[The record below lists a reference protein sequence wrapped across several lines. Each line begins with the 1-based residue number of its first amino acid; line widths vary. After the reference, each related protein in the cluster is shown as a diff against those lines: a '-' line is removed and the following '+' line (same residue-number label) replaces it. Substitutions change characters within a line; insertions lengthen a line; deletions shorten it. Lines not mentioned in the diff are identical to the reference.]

1 MHISKYFRNFAADLV
16 CASMR
21 VQEKKMEYQYINK
34 IDSPADLKKLKV
46 EELPAV
52 CAELRD
58 FIIEALSKNPGHLAS
73 SLGAIELTVA
83 LHYVFDTPEDK
94 LVWDVGHQAYAHK
107 ILTGRRDRFHTNR
120 QFKGLSPFT
129 NPAESEYDAFIA
141 GHASNSIS
149 AALGLDI
156 AESRKSK
163 VESQK
168 THVVAIIGDGAM
180 TGGLAFE
187 GLNNTS
193 MDKNNLLIVLNDN
206 HMAIDPLKGGFTQYL
221 VDLTTSETYNKWR
234 WRLYQVAE
242 RLHLVDERKRRAML
256 RRNNSLKA
264 VLSKQPSNIFTGLNI
279 RYFGPT
285 DGHDVEGLVRILRE
299 IKNHRGPKVL
309 HIITKKGK
317 GYAPAENDQTVW
329 HAPGEFNV
337 ATGQRTS
344 PTQPPHEGEEIP
356 PLWQEVFGETL
367 LEIAKKNE
375 KVVGITPAMPSG
387 CSMSIMQKEL
397 PDRVFDVG
405 IAEGH
410 AVTFSAGLAKA
421 GMVPYCNIYSTFLQ
435 RAYDNIVHDV
445 ALQNLHVV
453 LCIDRAGIVGNDG
466 ATHHGLLDLAYLR
479 PIPNMQICA
488 PRTAEDL
495 REMLKFAETMEGPV
509 AIRYPRGRAA
519 VEVESRKSKVE
530 RGKGIKLRDGEE
542 VAVLT
547 IGAIGNAMSEAIEEV
562 ESRKTKVERQKSKV
576 ERQFAH
582 YDMRWLK
589 PMDEEILHEVGK
601 RFQTIVTAEDGVIAG
616 GLGSAVLEWMS
627 DHGYTPRVIRLGV
640 NDQFVEHG
648 STKELYHL
656 LKLDKEGLC
665 ESLLQVLAK

>member
-1 MHISKYFRNFAADLV
+1 MD
-16 CASMR
+16 
-21 VQEKKMEYQYINK
+21 YQYINK

-46 EELPAV
+46 NELPAV
-52 CAELRD
+52 CAELRQ
-58 FIIEALSKNPGHLAS
+58 FIIEALSKNPGHLGS

-83 LHYVFDTPEDK
+83 LHYVFDTPNDK

-129 NPAESEYDAFIA
+129 NPNESEYDAFIA

-149 AALGLDI
+149 AALGIDI
-156 AESRKSK
+156 ADRLRLTEHRPATPDRTQIDIPASHN
-163 VESQK
+163 
-168 THVVAIIGDGAM
+168 TVAIIGDGAM

-206 HMAIDPLKGGFTQYL
+206 HMAIDPLKGGITQYL
-221 VDLTTSETYNKWR
+221 VDLTTSSTYNKWR
-234 WRLYQVAE
+234 WRLYQLAE
-242 RLHLVDERKRRAML
+242 KMHLVDERKRQAWL
-256 RRNNSLKA
+256 RRNNNLKA
-264 VLSKQPSNIFTGLNI
+264 MLSKQPNNIFTGLNI

-285 DGHDVEGLVRILRE
+285 DGHDVEGLVRILSE

-337 ATGQRTS
+337 AS
-344 PTQPPHEGEEIP
+344 GERIQNSDVRIQ

-367 LEIAKKNE
+367 LELAKKNE
-375 KVVGITPAMPSG
+375 KIVGITPAMPSG

-397 PDRVFDVG
+397 PERVFDVG

-495 REMLKFAETMEGPV
+495 REMLRLAETTEGPV
-509 AIRYPRGRAA
+509 AIRYPRGRTNG
-519 VEVESRKSKVE
+519 EVRRNNVQCTKVQY
-530 RGKGIKLRDGEE
+530 GKGVKLCDGED

-547 IGAIGNAMSEAIEEV
+547 IGSIGNTMAEAIEELKIKN
-562 ESRKTKVERQKSKV
+562 SKLKV
-576 ERQFAH
+576 AH

-589 PMDEEILHEVGK
+589 PLDEEILHEVGK
-601 RFQTIVTAEDGVIAG
+601 KYKTIVTAEDGIIAG
-616 GLGSAVLEWMS
+616 GFGSAVLEWMS

-640 NDQFVEHG
+640 NDQYVEHG
-648 STKELYHL
+648 STKELYHM

-665 ESLLQVLAK
+665 ESLLQVQAK

>member
-1 MHISKYFRNFAADLV
+1 
-16 CASMR
+16 
-21 VQEKKMEYQYINK
+21 MEYKYINR
-34 IDSPADLKKLKV
+34 IDSPADLKQIPM

-83 LHYVFDTPEDK
+83 LHYVFDTPHDK

-129 NPAESEYDAFIA
+129 NPMESEYDAFIA

-149 AALGLDI
+149 AALGIDVAGRYATGRQSLQDGK
-156 AESRKSK
+156 AYRN
-163 VESQK
+163 
-168 THVVAIIGDGAM
+168 VVAIIGDGAM

-221 VDLTTSETYNKWR
+221 VDITTSEMYNKWR
-234 WRLYQVAE
+234 WRLYQLAVK
-242 RLHLVDERKRRAML
+242 LHLMDDKKRQRIL
-256 RRNNSLKA
+256 RRNNNWKA
-264 VLSKQPSNIFTGLNI
+264 ALSKQANNIFTGLNI

-285 DGHDVEGLVRILRE
+285 DGHDVVGLVRILRE

-329 HAPGEFNV
+329 HAPGEFDV
-337 ATGQRTS
+337 ASGERLQVTGDGLRV
-344 PTQPPHEGEEIP
+344 P

-367 LEIAKKNE
+367 LELAKKNE
-375 KVVGITPAMPSG
+375 KIVGITPAMPSG

-397 PDRVFDVG
+397 PERVFDVG

-495 REMLKFAETMEGPV
+495 KQMMILAEKMEGPV
-509 AIRYPRGRAA
+509 AIRYPRGRTTM
-519 VEVESRKSKVE
+519 EDLRFKIEDFKIQY
-530 RGKGIKLRDGEE
+530 GKGVKLRDGKDF
-542 VAVLT
+542 AVLT
-547 IGAIGNAMSEAIEEV
+547 IGAIGNAMSEAIEDLRLKNEDL
-562 ESRKTKVERQKSKV
+562 SI
-576 ERQFAH
+576 AH

-601 RFQTIVTAEDGVIAG
+601 RFKTIVTAEDGVIAG
-616 GLGSAVLEWMS
+616 GLGSAVLEWMA
-627 DHGYTPRVIRLGV
+627 DHGYTPHVIRLGV
-640 NDQFVEHG
+640 HDQFVEHG

-665 ESLLQVLAK
+665 ESLLQVPVK

>member
-1 MHISKYFRNFAADLV
+1 
-16 CASMR
+16 
-21 VQEKKMEYQYINK
+21 MEYKYINR
-34 IDSPADLKKLKV
+34 IDSPADLKQIPM

-83 LHYVFDTPEDK
+83 LHYVFDTPNDK

-129 NPAESEYDAFIA
+129 NPMESEYDAFIA

-149 AALGLDI
+149 AALGIEVGGERL
-156 AESRKSK
+156 AVSGERSN
-163 VESQK
+163 
-168 THVVAIIGDGAM
+168 VVAIIGDGAM

-221 VDLTTSETYNKWR
+221 VDITTSEMYNKWR
-234 WRLYQVAE
+234 WRLYQLAVK
-242 RLHLVDERKRRAML
+242 LHLMNDEKRQRML
-256 RRNNSLKA
+256 RRNNNWKA
-264 VLSKQPSNIFTGLNI
+264 ALSKQANNIFTGLNI

-285 DGHDVEGLVRILRE
+285 DGHDVVGLVRILSE

-337 ATGQRTS
+337 SNGERLAVNG
-344 PTQPPHEGEEIP
+344 EGT

-367 LEIAKKNE
+367 LELAKKNE
-375 KVVGITPAMPSG
+375 KIVGITPAMPSG

-397 PDRVFDVG
+397 PERVFDVG

-495 REMLKFAETMEGPV
+495 REMMILAEKMDGPV
-509 AIRYPRGRAA
+509 AIRYPRGRTPGDHETTRSRDH
-519 VEVESRKSKVE
+519 EV
-530 RGKGIKLRDGEE
+530 GKGIKLRDGKDF
-542 VAVLT
+542 AVLT
-547 IGAIGNAMSEAIEEV
+547 IGAIGNVVADAIEDLRLKNEDL
-562 ESRKTKVERQKSKV
+562 SI
-576 ERQFAH
+576 AH

-589 PMDEEILHEVGK
+589 PMDEEILHEVGRK
-601 RFQTIVTAEDGVIAG
+601 FKTIVTAEDGVVAG
-616 GLGSAVLEWMS
+616 GLGSAVLEWMA
-627 DHGYTPRVIRLGV
+627 DHGYTPQVIRLGV
-640 NDQFVEHG
+640 HDQFVEHG

-665 ESLLQVLAK
+665 ESLLQVPVK

>member
-1 MHISKYFRNFAADLV
+1 MD
-16 CASMR
+16 
-21 VQEKKMEYQYINK
+21 YQYINR

-52 CAELRD
+52 CAELRQ
-58 FIIEALSKNPGHLAS
+58 FIIDALSKNPGHLGS
-73 SLGAIELTVA
+73 SLGTIELTVA
-83 LHYVFDTPEDK
+83 LHYVFDTPKDK

-129 NPAESEYDAFIA
+129 NPNESEYDAFIA

-149 AALGLDI
+149 AALGMNI
-156 AESRKSK
+156 GGERN
-163 VESQK
+163 
-168 THVVAIIGDGAM
+168 VVAIIGDGAM

-221 VDLTTSETYNKWR
+221 VDLTTSATYNKWR
-234 WRLYQVAE
+234 WRLYQLAAKM
-242 RLHLVDERKRRAML
+242 HLVNEEKRRALL
-256 RRNNSLKA
+256 RRNNNWKA
-264 VLSKQPSNIFTGLNI
+264 TLSKQTNNIFTGLNI

-285 DGHDVEGLVRILRE
+285 DGHDVESLVRILSE

-337 ATGQRTS
+337 ESGVRNQDSGQNT
-344 PTQPPHEGEEIP
+344 T

-367 LEIAKKNE
+367 LELAKGNE
-375 KVVGITPAMPSG
+375 KIVGITPAMPSG
-387 CSMSIMQKEL
+387 CSMSIMQKEM

-421 GMVPYCNIYSTFLQ
+421 GMLPYCNIYSTFLQ

-466 ATHHGLLDLAYLR
+466 ATHHGLLDLSYLR

-495 REMLKFAETMEGPV
+495 QEMMKMAETLDGPV
-509 AIRYPRGRAA
+509 AIRYPRGRTNLSPTLPLRE
-519 VEVESRKSKVE
+519 EVRY
-530 RGKGIKLRDGEE
+530 GKGVKLRDGEDI
-542 VAVLT
+542 AVLT
-547 IGAIGNAMSEAIEEV
+547 IGAIGNTMSEAISSLV
-562 ESRKTKVERQKSKV
+562 GRSGGVSY
-576 ERQFAH
+576 AH

-601 RFQTIVTAEDGVIAG
+601 KYKTIVTAEDGMVAG
-616 GLGSAVLEWMS
+616 GLGSAVLEWMA

-665 ESLLQVLAK
+665 ESLLQVPVK

>member
-1 MHISKYFRNFAADLV
+1 
-16 CASMR
+16 
-21 VQEKKMEYQYINK
+21 MEYKYINT

-52 CAELRD
+52 CAELRQ
-58 FIIEALSKNPGHLAS
+58 FIIETLSKHPGHLGS
-73 SLGAIELTVA
+73 SLGTIELTVA
-83 LHYVFDTPEDK
+83 LHYVFDTPADK

-107 ILTGRRDRFHTNR
+107 ILTGRRDRFPTNR

-149 AALGLDI
+149 AALGIEVGNGKLKMDNGKC
-156 AESRKSK
+156 SN
-163 VESQK
+163 
-168 THVVAIIGDGAM
+168 VVAIIGDGAM

-206 HMAIDPLKGGFTQYL
+206 NMAIDPLKGGITQYL
-221 VDLTTSETYNKWR
+221 VDLTTSAGYNKLR
-234 WRLYQVAE
+234 WRLYQLAAK
-242 RLHLVDERKRRAML
+242 LHLVDEERRKAIV
-256 RRNNSLKA
+256 RRNNTWKA
-264 VLSKQPSNIFTGLNI
+264 SLSKQQNNIFTGLNI

-285 DGHDVEGLVRILRE
+285 DGHDVEGLVRILSE

-309 HIITKKGK
+309 HILTKKGK

-337 ATGQRTS
+337 ESGVRNQDSGQSTS
-344 PTQPPHEGEEIP
+344 

-367 LEIAKKNE
+367 LELAKKNE
-375 KVVGITPAMPSG
+375 KIVGITPAMPSG
-387 CSMSIMQKEL
+387 CSMCIMQKEL

-421 GMVPYCNIYSTFLQ
+421 GMLPYCNIYSTFLQ

-466 ATHHGLLDLAYLR
+466 ATHHGLLDMAYLR

-488 PRTAEDL
+488 PRTGEDL
-495 REMLKFAETMEGPV
+495 REMLKLAEKLDGPV
-509 AIRYPRGRAA
+509 AIRYPRGRTPQMENGKWEMEN
-519 VEVESRKSKVE
+519 VQY
-530 RGKGIKLRDGEE
+530 GKGVKLRDGEDL
-542 VAVLT
+542 AVLS
-547 IGAIGNAMSEAIEEV
+547 IGAIGNAVSEAIDQLQMTNDQL
-562 ESRKTKVERQKSKV
+562 SI
-576 ERQFAH
+576 AH
-582 YDMRWLK
+582 YDMRWVK
-589 PMDEEILHEVGK
+589 PLDEELLHEVGRK
-601 RFQTIVTAEDGVIAG
+601 FKTIVTAEDGMIAG
-616 GLGSAVLEWMS
+616 GFGSAVLEWMAE
-627 DHGYTPRVIRLGV
+627 HGYSPRVIRLGV

-665 ESLLQVLAK
+665 ESLLQALAK

>member
-1 MHISKYFRNFAADLV
+1 MD
-16 CASMR
+16 
-21 VQEKKMEYQYINK
+21 YQYINR

-52 CAELRD
+52 CAELRQ
-58 FIIEALSKNPGHLAS
+58 FIIDALSKNPGHLGS
-73 SLGAIELTVA
+73 SLGTIELTVA
-83 LHYVFDTPEDK
+83 LHYVFDTPKDK

-129 NPAESEYDAFIA
+129 NPNESEYDAFIA

-149 AALGLDI
+149 AALGMNI
-156 AESRKSK
+156 GGERN
-163 VESQK
+163 
-168 THVVAIIGDGAM
+168 VVAIIGDGAM

-221 VDLTTSETYNKWR
+221 VDLTTSATYNKWR
-234 WRLYQVAE
+234 WRLYQLAAKM
-242 RLHLVDERKRRAML
+242 HLVNEEKRRALL
-256 RRNNSLKA
+256 RRNNNWKA
-264 VLSKQPSNIFTGLNI
+264 TLSKQTNNIFTGLNI

-285 DGHDVEGLVRILRE
+285 DGHDVESLVRILSE

-337 ATGQRTS
+337 ESGVRNQDSGQNT
-344 PTQPPHEGEEIP
+344 T

-367 LEIAKKNE
+367 LELAKGNE
-375 KVVGITPAMPSG
+375 KIVGITPAMPSG
-387 CSMSIMQKEL
+387 CSMSIMQKEM

-421 GMVPYCNIYSTFLQ
+421 GMLPYCNIYSTFLQ

-466 ATHHGLLDLAYLR
+466 ATHHGLLDLSYLR

-495 REMLKFAETMEGPV
+495 QEMMKMAETLDGPV
-509 AIRYPRGRAA
+509 AIRYPRGRTNLSPTLPLRE
-519 VEVESRKSKVE
+519 EVRY
-530 RGKGIKLRDGEE
+530 GKGVKLRDGED

-547 IGAIGNAMSEAIEEV
+547 IGAIGNTMSEAISSLEGRSGGV
-562 ESRKTKVERQKSKV
+562 S
-576 ERQFAH
+576 FAH

-589 PMDEEILHEVGK
+589 PLDEEILHEVGK
-601 RFQTIVTAEDGVIAG
+601 KYKTIVTAEDGMVAG
-616 GLGSAVLEWMS
+616 GLGSAVLEWMA

-665 ESLLQVLAK
+665 ESLLQVPVK

>member
-1 MHISKYFRNFAADLV
+1 MDYK
-16 CASMR
+16 
-21 VQEKKMEYQYINK
+21 YINK
-34 IDSPADLKKLKV
+34 IDSPADLKQV
-46 EELPAV
+46 PIEELPAV

-83 LHYVFDTPEDK
+83 LHYVFDTPNDK

-129 NPAESEYDAFIA
+129 NPMESEYDAFIA

-149 AALGLDI
+149 AALGMNI
-156 AESRKSK
+156 GGERN
-163 VESQK
+163 
-168 THVVAIIGDGAM
+168 VVAIIGDGAM

-206 HMAIDPLKGGFTQYL
+206 HMAIDPLKGGITQYL

-234 WRLYQVAE
+234 WRLYQVAAK
-242 RLHLVDERKRRAML
+242 LHLIDERKRQAL
-256 RRNNSLKA
+256 VRRNNNLKTM
-264 VLSKQPSNIFTGLNI
+264 LSKQPNNIFTGLNI

-285 DGHDVEGLVRILRE
+285 DGHDVMGLVRILRE

-337 ATGQRTS
+337 AN
-344 PTQPPHEGEEIP
+344 GERLTASGAET
-356 PLWQEVFGETL
+356 PLWQEVFGQTL
-367 LEIAKKNE
+367 LELAKKND
-375 KVVGITPAMPSG
+375 KIVGITPAMPSG

-397 PDRVFDVG
+397 PDRVYDVG

-421 GMVPYCNIYSTFLQ
+421 GMLPYCNEYSTFLQ
-435 RAYDNIVHDV
+435 RAYDNIIHDV
-445 ALQNLHVV
+445 ALQKLHVV
-453 LCIDRAGIVGNDG
+453 FCIDRAGIVGNDG

-488 PRTAEDL
+488 PRTGEDL
-495 REMLKFAETMEGPV
+495 KQMMVLAETLDGPI
-509 AIRYPRGRAA
+509 AIRYPRGRTPIETSRSH
-519 VEVESRKSKVE
+519 EVEY
-530 RGKGIKLRDGEE
+530 GKGVKLRDGKDF
-542 VAVLT
+542 AVLT
-547 IGAIGNAMSEAIEEV
+547 IGAIGNAMSEAIDQLQMTNDKLRV
-562 ESRKTKVERQKSKV
+562 
-576 ERQFAH
+576 AH

-589 PMDEEILHEVGK
+589 PMDEDILHEVGRK
-601 RFQTIVTAEDGVIAG
+601 YKTIVTAEDGVIAG
-616 GLGSAVLEWMS
+616 GLGSAVLEWMA

-648 STKELYHL
+648 STKELYQL

-665 ESLLQVLAK
+665 ESLLQVPVK

>member
-1 MHISKYFRNFAADLV
+1 
-16 CASMR
+16 
-21 VQEKKMEYQYINK
+21 MEYKYINR
-34 IDSPADLKKLKV
+34 IDSPADLKQIPM

-83 LHYVFDTPEDK
+83 LHYVFDTPNDK

-129 NPAESEYDAFIA
+129 NPMESEYDAFIA

-149 AALGLDI
+149 AALGIDVAGRYATGRQSLQDGK
-156 AESRKSK
+156 AYRN
-163 VESQK
+163 
-168 THVVAIIGDGAM
+168 VVAIIGDGAM

-206 HMAIDPLKGGFTQYL
+206 HMAIDPLKGGITQYL
-221 VDLTTSETYNKWR
+221 VDLTTSEMYNKWR
-234 WRLYQVAE
+234 WRLYQLAVK
-242 RLHLVDERKRRAML
+242 LHLMNDEKRQRIL
-256 RRNNSLKA
+256 RRNNNWKA
-264 VLSKQPSNIFTGLNI
+264 ALSKQANNIFTGLNI

-285 DGHDVEGLVRILRE
+285 DGHDVVGLVRILRE

-329 HAPGEFNV
+329 HAPGEFDV
-337 ATGQRTS
+337 ASGIRTADTPPTGRPESLQDGLQ
-344 PTQPPHEGEEIP
+344 PTGVP
-356 PLWQEVFGETL
+356 PLWQEVFGQTL
-367 LEIAKKNE
+367 LDLAKKNE
-375 KVVGITPAMPSG
+375 KIVGITPAMPSG

-397 PDRVFDVG
+397 PERVFDVG

-495 REMLKFAETMEGPV
+495 KQMMELAEKMDGPV
-509 AIRYPRGRAA
+509 AIRYPRGRTPGDLGIP
-519 VEVESRKSKVE
+519 VSRNLEV
-530 RGKGIKLRDGEE
+530 GKGIKLRDGKDF
-542 VAVLT
+542 AVLT
-547 IGAIGNAMSEAIEEV
+547 IGAIGNVMADAIEDLRLKNEDL
-562 ESRKTKVERQKSKV
+562 SI
-576 ERQFAH
+576 AH

-589 PMDEEILHEVGK
+589 PMDEEILHEVGRK
-601 RFQTIVTAEDGVIAG
+601 FKTIVTAEDGVVAG
-616 GLGSAVLEWMS
+616 GLGSAVLEWMA
-627 DHGYTPRVIRLGV
+627 DHGYTPQVIRLGV
-640 NDQFVEHG
+640 HDQFVEHG

-665 ESLLQVLAK
+665 ESLLQVPVK

>member
-1 MHISKYFRNFAADLV
+1 MD
-16 CASMR
+16 
-21 VQEKKMEYQYINK
+21 YQYINR

-52 CAELRD
+52 CAELRQ
-58 FIIEALSKNPGHLAS
+58 FIIDALSKMPGHLGS
-73 SLGAIELTVA
+73 SLGTIELTVA
-83 LHYVFDTPEDK
+83 LHYVFDTPKDN

-129 NPAESEYDAFIA
+129 NPNESEYDAFIA

-149 AALGLDI
+149 AALGMNI
-156 AESRKSK
+156 GGERN
-163 VESQK
+163 
-168 THVVAIIGDGAM
+168 VVAIIGDGAM

-221 VDLTTSETYNKWR
+221 VDLTTSATYNKWR
-234 WRLYQVAE
+234 WRLYQLAAKM
-242 RLHLVDERKRRAML
+242 HLVNEEKRRALL
-256 RRNNSLKA
+256 RRNNNWKA
-264 VLSKQPSNIFTGLNI
+264 TLSKQTNNIFTGLNI

-285 DGHDVEGLVRILRE
+285 DGHDVESLVRILSE

-337 ATGQRTS
+337 ESGVRNQDSGQNT
-344 PTQPPHEGEEIP
+344 T
-356 PLWQEVFGETL
+356 PLWQEVFGETQ
-367 LEIAKKNE
+367 LELAKGNE
-375 KVVGITPAMPSG
+375 KIVGITPAMPSG
-387 CSMSIMQKEL
+387 CSMSIMQKEM

-421 GMVPYCNIYSTFLQ
+421 GMLPYCNIYSTFLQ

-466 ATHHGLLDLAYLR
+466 ATHHGLLDLSYLR

-495 REMLKFAETMEGPV
+495 QEMMKMAETLDGPV
-509 AIRYPRGRAA
+509 AIRYPRGRTNLSPTLPLREG
-519 VEVESRKSKVE
+519 VRYGNGV
-530 RGKGIKLRDGEE
+530 KLRDGEDI
-542 VAVLT
+542 AVLT
-547 IGAIGNAMSEAIEEV
+547 IGAIGNTMSEAISSLEGRSGGV
-562 ESRKTKVERQKSKV
+562 SY
-576 ERQFAH
+576 AH

-601 RFQTIVTAEDGVIAG
+601 KYKTIVTAEDGMVAG
-616 GLGSAVLEWMS
+616 GLGSAVLEWMA

-665 ESLLQVLAK
+665 ESLLQVPVK

>member
-1 MHISKYFRNFAADLV
+1 MD
-16 CASMR
+16 
-21 VQEKKMEYQYINK
+21 YQYINR

-52 CAELRD
+52 CAELRQ
-58 FIIEALSKNPGHLAS
+58 FIIDALSKNPGHLGS
-73 SLGAIELTVA
+73 SLGTIELTVA
-83 LHYVFDTPEDK
+83 LHYVFDTPKDK

-129 NPAESEYDAFIA
+129 NPNESEYDAFIA

-149 AALGLDI
+149 AALGMNI
-156 AESRKSK
+156 GGERN
-163 VESQK
+163 
-168 THVVAIIGDGAM
+168 VVAIIGDGAM

-221 VDLTTSETYNKWR
+221 VDLTTSATYNKWR
-234 WRLYQVAE
+234 WRLYQLAAKM
-242 RLHLVDERKRRAML
+242 HLVNEEKRRALL
-256 RRNNSLKA
+256 RRNNNWKA
-264 VLSKQPSNIFTGLNI
+264 TLSKQTNNIFTGLNI

-285 DGHDVEGLVRILRE
+285 DGHDVESLVRILSE

-337 ATGQRTS
+337 ESGVRNQDSGQNT
-344 PTQPPHEGEEIP
+344 T

-367 LEIAKKNE
+367 LELAKGNE
-375 KVVGITPAMPSG
+375 KIVGITPAMPSG
-387 CSMSIMQKEL
+387 CSMSIMQKEM

-421 GMVPYCNIYSTFLQ
+421 GMLPYCNIYSTFLQ

-466 ATHHGLLDLAYLR
+466 ATHHGLLDLSYLR

-495 REMLKFAETMEGPV
+495 QEMMKMAETLDGPV
-509 AIRYPRGRAA
+509 AIRYPRGRTNLSPTLPLREG
-519 VEVESRKSKVE
+519 VRY
-530 RGKGIKLRDGEE
+530 GKGVKLRDGEDI
-542 VAVLT
+542 AVLT
-547 IGAIGNAMSEAIEEV
+547 IGAIGNTMSEAISSLEGRSGGV
-562 ESRKTKVERQKSKV
+562 S
-576 ERQFAH
+576 FAH

-589 PMDEEILHEVGK
+589 PLDEEILHEVGK
-601 RFQTIVTAEDGVIAG
+601 KYKTIVTAEDGMVAG
-616 GLGSAVLEWMS
+616 GLGSAVLEWMA

-665 ESLLQVLAK
+665 ESLLQVPVK

>member
-1 MHISKYFRNFAADLV
+1 
-16 CASMR
+16 
-21 VQEKKMEYQYINK
+21 MEYKYINR
-34 IDSPADLKKLKV
+34 IDSPADLKKVNL

-52 CAELRD
+52 CAELRQ
-58 FIIEALSKNPGHLAS
+58 FIIEALSKNPGHLGS

-83 LHYVFDTPEDK
+83 LHYVFDTPNDK

-149 AALGLDI
+149 AALGMNI
-156 AESRKSK
+156 GGERN
-163 VESQK
+163 
-168 THVVAIIGDGAM
+168 VVAIIGDGAM

-193 MDKNNLLIVLNDN
+193 MDQNNLLIVLNDN
-206 HMAIDPLKGGFTQYL
+206 HMAIDPLKGGITQYL
-221 VDLTTSETYNKWR
+221 VDLTTSATYNKWR
-234 WRLYQVAE
+234 WRLYQIAE
-242 RLHLVDERKRRAML
+242 KLHLVDERKRRAML

-264 VLSKQPSNIFTGLNI
+264 VFSKQPSNIFTGLNI

-285 DGHDVEGLVRILRE
+285 DGHDVVGLVRILSE

-337 ATGQRTS
+337 SNGERLAVSG
-344 PTQPPHEGEEIP
+344 EGT

-367 LEIAKKNE
+367 LDLAKKNE
-375 KVVGITPAMPSG
+375 KIVGITPAMPSG

-435 RAYDNIVHDV
+435 RSYDNIVHDV
-445 ALQNLHVV
+445 ALQNLHVI

-488 PRTAEDL
+488 PMTGEDL
-495 REMLKFAETMEGPV
+495 KQMLTLAEKLEGPV
-509 AIRYPRGRAA
+509 AIRYPRGRVTGYGLPVTD
-519 VEVESRKSKVE
+519 VEY
-530 RGKGIKLRDGEE
+530 GKGVKLRDGKDI
-542 VAVLT
+542 AVLT
-547 IGAIGNAMSEAIEEV
+547 IGSIGNAMSEAIK
-562 ESRKTKVERQKSKV
+562 ESKLDI
-576 ERQFAH
+576 AH

-589 PMDEEILHEVGK
+589 PMDEAILHEVGK
-601 RFQTIVTAEDGVIAG
+601 KYKTIVTAEDGMIAG
-616 GLGSAVLEWMS
+616 GLGSAVLEWMA
-627 DHGYTPRVIRLGV
+627 DHGYTPRVVRLGV

-648 STKELYHL
+648 STKELYHM

-665 ESLLQVLAK
+665 ESLLQAQVK